1 MTGTADA
8 REPGPGAPGVGGAGL
23 PGLAARGAAS
33 ARRPGLL
40 PLLTAVASLLAL
52 GGALWLGALRTVVH
66 ACVTLDG
73 PLALVGVRLQLL
85 QDAADCPTG
94 VALTPAATQGAVL
107 ALGLVVPVVALHA
120 ALGALGLGLTA
131 LLLGAART
139 ARSVLGAVVRALP
152 RPAAARPAGVVRPAP
167 VRGVDHP
174 RVAVLARALHPYR
187 GPPALA

>member
-1 MTGTADA
+1 MTGTGDA
-8 REPGPGAPGVGGAGL
+8 RVPGAGVPGVGERGAG
-23 PGLAARGAAS
+23 
-33 ARRPGLL
+33 RRAGLL
-40 PLLTAVASLLAL
+40 PLLTAAASLLAV

-66 ACVTLDG
+66 ACVTIDG
-73 PLALVGVRLQLL
+73 PLALVGVRLSLL

-131 LLLGAART
+131 LLLTCART

-152 RPAAARPAGVVRPAP
+152 RPSAARPAPTPRPAP
-167 VRGVDHP
+167 AWRADHP
-174 RVAVLARALHPYR
+174 RAAVLARVLHPHR